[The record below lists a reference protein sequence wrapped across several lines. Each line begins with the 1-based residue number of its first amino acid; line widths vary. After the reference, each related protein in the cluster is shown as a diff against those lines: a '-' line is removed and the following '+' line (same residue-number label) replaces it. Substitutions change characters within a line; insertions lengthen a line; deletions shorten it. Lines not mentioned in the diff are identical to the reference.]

1 MTSMAV
7 AAMMV
12 QLMAAGGAGSQG
24 EQATERRDASAADV
38 GKHLS
43 ALKGELTSLSEQFR
57 VARERRRL
65 EAEKKKR
72 ENEEWHLGPQA
83 PAAPASERTPA
94 TARGAGASA
103 R

>member
-1 MTSMAV
+1 MKSMAV

-12 QLMAAGGAGSQG
+12 QLMAAGGGGPQVERA
-24 EQATERRDASAADV
+24 AERRDAAADDV
-38 GKHLS
+38 GKNLS

-57 VARERRRL
+57 AARERRRL

-72 ENEEWHLGPQA
+72 ENEEWHIGPQA
-83 PAAPASERTPA
+83 PAAAKQHGAPAA
-94 TARGAGASA
+94 TGGAGTSS